1 MESLNFPNLAPEIK
15 SPKPGS
21 GTTLWPSHCSST
33 PNPHICGG
41 QDRPSAWSK
50 QTASPS
56 RTTQN
61 ARQITQI
68 RMPPQIF
75 RQNLLPRSN
84 LSPLISARARME
96 PSVQEPI
103 TKNRGQNNPN
113 PSHKPRI
120 CAHRTENLHSNQPQN
135 ASDKETNLD
144 RFPEPRKTQ
153 SSATP
158 KTPQDQSFVA
168 TVATRG
174 ISSYV
179 GRPPI
184 VKSTAIQ
191 QGLG

>member
-103 TKNRGQNNPN
+103 TKNRGENNPN

-120 CAHRTENLHSNQPQN
+120 CAHRTENLHSNQPQTLQRLTWT
-135 ASDKETNLD
+135 D
-144 RFPEPRKTQ
+144 FQ
-153 SSATP
+153 SQENPISRRP
-158 KTPQDQSFVA
+158 KTPQNQSFVA

-174 ISSYV
+174 TSSYV
-179 GRPPI
+179 GRLPI